1 MCIKFKQ
8 LNQFLIYLLIAFLA
22 GFITAW
28 VLRSTSLQK
37 IKKSQKSLDGLLE
50 SERLVKDTL
59 RKESALAFQLK
70 ETVETAFGKKLNE
83 AQKIIKQMD
92 QDILLLQKSNEESEA
107 LFKAGEPEL
116 YNQKIKLIEANNTIA
131 RMKTQLDQKNDSSSG
146 NA

>member
-1 MCIKFKQ
+1 MRIKFKQ
-8 LNQFLIYLLIAFLA
+8 LNQLLIYLFIGFLA

-28 VLRSTSLQK
+28 VIRTTSLQK

-70 ETVETAFGKKLNE
+70 ESVEAELGKKLNE
-83 AQKIIKQMD
+83 AQKIMKQMD

-131 RMKTQLDQKNDSSSG
+131 RMKAQLQQPNDPTNSNG
-146 NA
+146 

>member
-1 MCIKFKQ
+1 M
-8 LNQFLIYLLIAFLA
+8 
-22 GFITAW
+22 
-28 VLRSTSLQK
+28 
-37 IKKSQKSLDGLLE
+37 LE

-70 ETVETAFGKKLNE
+70 ESVEAELGKKLNE
-83 AQKIIKQMD
+83 AQKIMKQMD

-131 RMKTQLDQKNDSSSG
+131 RMKAQLQQLNDPTNSNG
-146 NA
+146 

>member
-1 MCIKFKQ
+1 MFIKFKQ

>member
-131 RMKTQLDQKNDSSSG
+131 RMKAQLDQKNDSSSG